1 MAGKYGT
8 PYLESEAIL
17 ALGADDENHAR
28 TLIADMLP
36 GERNALADQAN
47 RLVLIVREFDRGP
60 RISASEII
68 KGLTS

>member
-1 MAGKYGT
+1 MVGKYGT
-8 PYLESEAIL
+8 PYFESEAIL

-28 TLIADMLP
+28 NLIADMLP

-47 RLVLIVREFDRGP
+47 RLVLIVREFDRAP
-60 RISASEII
+60 RLSASEII